1 MCHVCGFICY
11 LCVELKL
18 MINIRSLS
26 NQALKSAHPSR
37 LSSGCWPWGVF
48 IGAGQPLQHGEVRD
62 TNLAWVRPVPETTQS
77 AHHTSNGPA
86 ELCVK
91 AYNTRKVLYD
101 ILGSPQSRDL
111 GHYNL
116 EFLVVVRNL
125 EIGMR
130 LVSPPD
136 GHSENHDWR
145 SVSHVC
151 QLPRQLAA
159 FETYLMAHYDTGI
172 FTDV

>member
-1 MCHVCGFICY
+1 MVLKSIFFSGTLKKKRGSKIYIFPMCLEKGVGSIP
-11 LCVELKL
+11 
-18 MINIRSLS
+18 RSLPIT
-26 NQALKSAHPSR
+26 LTY
-37 LSSGCWPWGVF
+37 V
-48 IGAGQPLQHGEVRD
+48 
-62 TNLAWVRPVPETTQS
+62 TTQLGIMPNTSLAS
-77 AHHTSNGPA
+77 AIVA
-86 ELCVK
+86 EVM
-91 AYNTRKVLYD
+91 LYD

-116 EFLVVVRNL
+116 EFQVVVRNL

-159 FETYLMAHYDTGI
+159 FETYLMAYYDTGI